1 MPKTPPPGHP
11 EQVMRGWTEFTR
23 SGGSWIT
30 PLMSLPTKPQVAP
43 EATLAAGAMVT
54 TITATTSLTKCR
66 HCSHKRSRLGAY
78 GARLLQVNKVRCRH
92 CFYKRRGCPRWPMVT
107 SRYARVAWRLRDT
120 SCLLLVDM
128 VLCRHCSH
136 KRRGCLRLGV
146 ACGHASPAY
155 IIMCRHC
162 SHKRRGCPRRRGSGL
177 YCFKG
182 ITDYFKYSIV
192 AESVFSTLY
201 RHCSHKRRGSPRW
214 RGPSFEEATRSSCNG
229 SSISMRRNYLPYY

>member
-1 MPKTPPPGHP
+1 MSSGQFLAATNPLPGLVVRDGALTSSFRASGGGATANFQKMIYLKFARLSGKPSVGLIPLTNMPKTPPPGHP

-30 PLMSLPTKPQVAP
+30 PLMSLPTKPQVVP

-54 TITATTSLTKCR
+54 TITATTSLTTCR

-78 GARLLQVNKVRCRH
+78 GARLLPVNKVRCRH

-155 IIMCRHC
+155 IVMCRHC
-162 SHKRRGCPRRRGSGL
+162 SHKRRGVH
-177 YCFKG
+177 
-182 ITDYFKYSIV
+182 DD
-192 AESVFSTLY
+192 A
-201 RHCSHKRRGSPRW
+201 
-214 RGPSFEEATRSSCNG
+214 A
-229 SSISMRRNYLPYY
+229 